1 MAGNVEGNV
10 EVTCNEQNTGWD
22 LTSFEF
28 EVDRIVGVRRTA
40 DDDVEYAVQWSSV
53 TIRIGQADG
62 YLVHSKVNGVPLVD
76 FVQEYIQ
83 TDQDHLQVV
92 WLLTWEPS
100 TSFTR
105 CMDAVLA
112 FWKNMKETSSYTPG
126 ATEMPL
132 LQPGSTWLT
141 SERCS
146 VSLAKD

>member
-1 MAGNVEGNV
+1 MPICCSHYLPSSTTMAGNVEGNV

-83 TDQDHLQVV
+83 TDQGHLQVV

-100 TSFTR
+100 T
-105 CMDAVLA
+105 VL
-112 FWKNMKETSSYTPG
+112 E
-126 ATEMPL
+126 EH
-132 LQPGSTWLT
+132 
-141 SERCS
+141 ERNVELHS
-146 VSLAKD
+146 WGD